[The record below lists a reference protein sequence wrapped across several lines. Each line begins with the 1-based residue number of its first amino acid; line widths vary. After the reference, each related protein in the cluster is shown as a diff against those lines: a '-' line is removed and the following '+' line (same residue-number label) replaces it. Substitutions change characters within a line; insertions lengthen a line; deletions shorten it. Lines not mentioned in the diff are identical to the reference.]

1 MDGNLFKRKCKQRI
15 VVWTQKEKKEL
26 SNPYFQILRVT
37 EEYYEL
43 QSKNTGHLWIIK
55 KQFLRHPHIML
66 YHKHS
71 PQIPYYHK
79 QCRIYTVKQAVNIIE
94 KHDRYILQTYESK

>member
-1 MDGNLFKRKCKQRI
+1 MDGYLFKRKCKQRI

-55 KQFLRHPHIML
+55 KQFFRHPHIML

-71 PQIPYYHK
+71 SQIPYYHK
-79 QCRIYTVKQAVNIIE
+79 QCRIYTVKQAVNFIE